1 MYNKFSSLVS
11 YPVLNG
17 VKEKMDPRVYNGASF
32 LGLNGI
38 VVKSHGSADGFAY
51 CNAIKT
57 AYYESKNNLI
67 DSIREYTIRELNE

>member
-1 MYNKFSSLVS
+1 MNMMPFIPQECMATSDVFAGYEDQIL
-11 YPVLNG
+11 
-17 VKEKMDPRVYNGASF
+17 
-32 LGLNGI
+32 